1 MLEKARRMMEE
12 VPVKE
17 QQKIGAMKGEYS
29 ADLQGPSTEAQSQR
43 QLDVLTQDGTMTS
56 QGSWR

>member
-17 QQKIGAMKGEYS
+17 QQKIGAMKGEYR

-56 QGSWR
+56 QGSRR